1 MRIWSE
7 RVLILAA
14 VMIKILTN
22 WRPLYLPDRRFTFK
36 QEKMRLLS
44 VNITKDKGAESY
56 KQPL

>member
-1 MRIWSE
+1 MRILSE

-14 VMIKILTN
+14 GLIKILTK

-56 KQPL
+56 KQLL